1 MEEAHMLVANRMN
14 KNPVTVEPT
23 ETLAQAEAK
32 MNSGNFRHLPIVKD
46 RKLVGMLS
54 DHDIRQHQ
62 GHLKDTRVTG
72 AMSDDPITVT
82 PDLAMEDAAEI
93 MLEKKIGA
101 LPVVDKGELVGIIT
115 TTDMLEAFVEIFG
128 ATEEDATRI
137 DVLLDHAPPLD
148 LPRAAEVIQNCGGEV
163 LGLGTYRD
171 RWEKERVH
179 YLVVRAKPLKAVIQ
193 ALSKGGFRVLGVH

>member
-32 MNSGNFRHLPIVKD
+32 MNSGNFRHLLIVKD

-128 ATEEDATRI
+128 AAEEDATRI
-137 DVLLDHAPPLD
+137 DVLLDPAPPLD
-148 LPRAAEVIQNCGGEV
+148 LPRAAEVIQKCGGEV

-179 YLVVRAKPLKAVIQ
+179 YLVVRAKPLEAVTQ

>member
-1 MEEAHMLVANRMN
+1 
-14 KNPVTVEPT
+14 
-23 ETLAQAEAK
+23 
-32 MNSGNFRHLPIVKD
+32 
-46 RKLVGMLS
+46 
-54 DHDIRQHQ
+54 
-62 GHLKDTRVTG
+62 
-72 AMSDDPITVT
+72 MSDDPITVT

-128 ATEEDATRI
+128 AAEEDATRI
-137 DVLLDHAPPLD
+137 DVLLDPAPPLD
-148 LPRAAEVIQNCGGEV
+148 LPRAAEVIQKCGGEV

-179 YLVVRAKPLKAVIQ
+179 YLVVRAKPLEAVTQ